1 MEGLDGGGYG
11 GGGGEEMDPRQLA
24 LLAALSQAGRKR
36 GIKERLLSYFSME
49 YYKHWLIFSAI
60 LAIAAFHLWPR

>member
-1 MEGLDGGGYG
+1 MEGMEGGGY

-36 GIKERLLSYFSME
+36 GIKERLISYFSME
-49 YYKHWLIFSAI
+49 YYKHWLLLTAIF
-60 LAIAAFHLWPR
+60 AIAAFHLWPR